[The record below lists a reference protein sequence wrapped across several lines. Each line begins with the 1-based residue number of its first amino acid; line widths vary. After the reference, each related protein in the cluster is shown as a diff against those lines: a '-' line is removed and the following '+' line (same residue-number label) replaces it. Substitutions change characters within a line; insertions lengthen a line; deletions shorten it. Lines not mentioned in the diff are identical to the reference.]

1 MTVATI
7 ERMEVRKNED
17 DEDKKNEKNIL
28 YLLEWL

>member
-28 YLLEWL
+28 YLLE